1 MIMSGSKD
9 AVIEQVQLVDI
20 HGTRLFDL
28 LYRHDDNPAALL
40 RARLGPEALY
50 GEPRA
55 GDRVHVS
62 YLMGVVTGMARRDER
77 A

>member
-9 AVIEQVQLVDI
+9 AVIEQVQMVDI

-28 LYRHDDNPAALL
+28 LYRHDDSPGALL

-50 GEPRA
+50 AQPSV
-55 GDRVHVS
+55 GDRVRVS
-62 YLMGVVTGMARRDER
+62 YLMGVVTGMARRD
-77 A
+77 